1 MKGNRRMNR
10 TAIFHGKATL
20 VITLV
25 LIVLPVFLSS
35 CSLFRETKTAPMVA
49 CNIAPPEPSK
59 EPDVPYG
66 EVNYKFPLDQVCNPK
81 LYVFK
86 GKRRLMVVEKD
97 TLIRDYR
104 IGLGPRPS
112 GDKQVQGDGRTP
124 EGEFY
129 VCVKKPNSSYH
140 KSLGLSYPSPKH
152 AERALVAG
160 NISHQEFAKIVQAIN
175 SKSRPPWDTVL
186 GGQIFIHG
194 GGAQED
200 WTKGCVALYN
210 TDIDEL
216 FEIIPVGTPVYVL
229 P

>member
-1 MKGNRRMNR
+1 MNK
-10 TAIFHGKATL
+10 TASISGKAAR
-20 VITLV
+20 VITSILM
-25 LIVLPVFLSS
+25 VLPVLLSS
-35 CSLFRETKTAPMVA
+35 CSLFREPSKPTVKTCVVVPELT
-49 CNIAPPEPSK
+49 PEPQL
-59 EPDVPYG
+59 PYR
-66 EVNYKFPLDQVCNPK
+66 EVNYKYPLDQVCNPK
-81 LYVFK
+81 LLVFK
-86 GKRRLMVVEKD
+86 DKRRLMVLEND
-97 TLIRDYR
+97 ILIRDYR

-112 GDKQVQGDGRTP
+112 GDKLVQGDGRTP

-160 NISHQEFAKIVQAIN
+160 NISPREFAKIVQAID
-175 SKSRPPWDTVL
+175 SRSRPPWDTVL

-194 GGAQED
+194 GGAHED

-216 FEIIPVGTPVYVL
+216 FEIIPVGTPVYIM